1 MVVISD
7 HSVPEMVKIQCDFI
21 PGSDARGCIVILV
34 GELHNTTLNL
44 TRIGDLL
51 TACGS
56 ESLPMTAS
64 VKDVFGFDIESD
76 GTIGTTQVPGII
88 TSVASSTEFDT
99 LCQPKETNPLP
110 LLSECKHVSNNYII
124 IITCHNT
131 SFVLTTTYTNC

>member
-1 MVVISD
+1 MAVISD
-7 HSVPEMVKIQCDFI
+7 HSVPGMVKVQCDFI
-21 PGSDARGCIVILV
+21 PGSDAQGCIVILV
-34 GELHNTTLNL
+34 GESHNTTLNL
-44 TRIGDLL
+44 TRIGTLP

-56 ESLPMTAS
+56 ESFSMTAS
-64 VKDVFGFDIESD
+64 LKDVFGFDIESD

-110 LLSECKHVSNNYII
+110 LLSECKHVSNNNI

-131 SFVLTTTYTNC
+131 LFVLKTTNTSC